1 MGSGMHSHPDG
12 SWHRHDTST
21 GRPGCSSPDPAAEL
35 PARPLRVGIAGPI
48 GSGKTTLMI
57 ELVRVLGAEG
67 IRCGVVTNDVYT
79 TVDADIVT
87 RSGVLPQELIVGAAT
102 GGCPHAAI
110 RDDVSV
116 NDAAVT
122 GLVDRRPG
130 LDVVFLES
138 GGDNLT
144 ATFSREL
151 VHRWI
156 CVIDVGAGDKIS
168 SKGGPGITDSD
179 LVVVNKSDIAE
190 QVGASVAVFERDL
203 AAARGADPFVVA
215 SNRDPDSIKGVAG
228 LVASWMPAP

>member
-1 MGSGMHSHPDG
+1 
-12 SWHRHDTST
+12 
-21 GRPGCSSPDPAAEL
+21 
-35 PARPLRVGIAGPI
+35 
-48 GSGKTTLMI
+48 MI
-57 ELVRVLGAEG
+57 ELVRRLDAQG
-67 IRCGVVTNDVYT
+67 IACGVVTNDVYT

-87 RSGVLPQELIVGAAT
+87 RSGVLPSARIVGVAT

-122 GLVDRRPG
+122 ALVDRQPG
-130 LDVVFLES
+130 LDVVFIES

-156 CVIDVGAGDKIS
+156 CVIDVGAGDKIP

-203 AAARGADPFVVA
+203 VAARGDLPHVVT
-215 SNRDPDSIKGVAG
+215 STRDPASLAAVAG
-228 LVASWMPAP
+228 IVGSWATVR

>member
-1 MGSGMHSHPDG
+1 MVNGTGSPPAG
-12 SWHRHDTST
+12 SWHSHGTST
-21 GRPGCSSPDPAAEL
+21 VHPGCSSPEIGADL

-57 ELVRVLGAEG
+57 ELVRLLDAAGLT
-67 IRCGVVTNDVYT
+67 CGVVTNDVYT
-79 TVDADIVT
+79 TVDAEIVT
-87 RSGVLPQELIVGAAT
+87 RSGVLPRERIVGVAT

-116 NDAAVT
+116 NDAAVID
-122 GLVDRRPG
+122 LVARQPE

-156 CVIDVGAGDKIS
+156 CVIDVGAGDKIP
-168 SKGGPGITDSD
+168 SKGGPGITESD
-179 LVVVNKSDIAE
+179 LVVVNKSDIAD

-203 AAARGADPFVVA
+203 TAARGDLPYLVTSTKVPTSIARAA
-215 SNRDPDSIKGVAG
+215 S
-228 LVASWMPAP
+228 LVGGWVPAT

>member
-1 MGSGMHSHPDG
+1 MGIGTASHHHGSSHSHG
-12 SWHRHDTST
+12 TST
-21 GRPGCSSPDPAAEL
+21 GHPACSSPETEP
-35 PARPLRVGIAGPI
+35 PARPLRIGIAGPI

-57 ELVRVLGAEG
+57 ELVRRLAADG
-67 IRCGVVTNDVYT
+67 IACGVVTNDVYT

-87 RSGVLPQELIVGAAT
+87 RSGVLPTERIVGVAT

-122 GLVDRRPG
+122 GLVAREPG
-130 LDVVFLES
+130 LDVVFIES

-156 CVIDVGAGDKIS
+156 CVIDVGAGDKIP
-168 SKGGPGITDSD
+168 SKGGPGITESD
-179 LVVVNKSDIAE
+179 LVVVNKSDIAD
-190 QVGASVAVFERDL
+190 QVGASVAIFRRDL
-203 AAARGADPFVVA
+203 DAARGELPYAVTSTRDDA
-215 SNRDPDSIKGVAG
+215 SMASVAG
-228 LVASWMPAP
+228 LVGAWATVG